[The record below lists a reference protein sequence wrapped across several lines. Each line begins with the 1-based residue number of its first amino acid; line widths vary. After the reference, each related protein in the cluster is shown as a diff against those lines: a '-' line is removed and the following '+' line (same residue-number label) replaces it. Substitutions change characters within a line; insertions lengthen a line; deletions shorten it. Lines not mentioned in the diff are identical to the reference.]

1 MGSASP
7 PEGLVAL
14 DSAIDRAL
22 GWLLAE
28 AGRGFPSAR
37 HCMDFPSWA
46 GFSGGAAQCGDG
58 FARAVAAGA
67 MADAAQALSQRSAAT
82 ASALTTLARR
92 EADALAGARLTDRGG
107 GWSYFPD
114 LPELPPDLDSLSAV
128 TGLFARVAPEHLPLT
143 ARPIDMALAS
153 RGPAGGCRT
162 WLIDPDDPPAAR
174 ERMQHAVARHW
185 GDTVDVDVNARFAD
199 ALAAVHRAGAADS
212 TTGSTA
218 APTAG
223 KHGPATDAAAGVA
236 AFVRAAQQADGLWP
250 VTWYWSPLVSTD
262 LALADPELPDAAR
275 EAALQAVL
283 ARQHADGGWGE
294 VDSATLETA
303 LAVTLL
309 AERHPAAAGRGA
321 RWLSDNQTRRG
332 AWRASPWIRMDVG
345 RAGGRGAGPGSVYSA
360 RFGSELIET
369 AFALRALARLRGL
382 D

>member
-7 PEGLVAL
+7 PDGPARL

-28 AGRGFPSAR
+28 AGCGFPSAR

-58 FARAVAAGA
+58 FSRAVAAGA
-67 MADAAQALSQRSAAT
+67 MADAAQALAGRSAAA
-82 ASALTTLARR
+82 ASALTTLAHR
-92 EADALAGARLTDRGG
+92 EADALAGMRLTDRGG
-107 GWSYFPD
+107 GWSYFPE

-143 ARPIDMALAS
+143 ARPIDLALAS

-223 KHGPATDAAAGVA
+223 KHGPATDAAASVA
-236 AFVRAAQQADGLWP
+236 AFVRAAQ
-250 VTWYWSPLVSTD
+250 
-262 LALADPELPDAAR
+262 LPDGADVER
-275 EAALQAVL
+275 L
-283 ARQHADGGWGE
+283 AGSH
-294 VDSATLETA
+294 
-303 LAVTLL
+303 
-309 AERHPAAAGRGA
+309 
-321 RWLSDNQTRRG
+321 QTNC
-332 AWRASPWIRMDVG
+332 A
-345 RAGGRGAGPGSVYSA
+345 
-360 RFGSELIET
+360 
-369 AFALRALARLRGL
+369 
-382 D
+382 